1 MRQGGPGPVHVSLV
15 AKFGQ
20 DESCMDE
27 EAVARWTVCGSGD
40 SRHLA
45 SRPATTKW

>member
-1 MRQGGPGPVHVSLV
+1 MHVSLV
-15 AKFGQ
+15 AKFGRGQ
-20 DESCMDE
+20 DESRMEE

-40 SRHLA
+40 SKHLA